1 MTKNNGKNII
11 KFELIDGT
19 NMNEYN
25 QTCEMKKVWYTTD
38 DDEVLTIENYY
49 EFCKE
54 FAAALG
60 FCEKTIE
67 EWFGS
72 Y

>member
-1 MTKNNGKNII
+1 MPNKNII
-11 KFELIDGT
+11 KFELIDNT
-19 NMNEYN
+19 RLDCYNE
-25 QTCEMKKVWYTTD
+25 TCKMEKVWYGEMADGQIMDIETYH
-38 DDEVLTIENYY
+38 TI
-49 EFCKE
+49 CKE
-54 FAAALG
+54 FAAAMG